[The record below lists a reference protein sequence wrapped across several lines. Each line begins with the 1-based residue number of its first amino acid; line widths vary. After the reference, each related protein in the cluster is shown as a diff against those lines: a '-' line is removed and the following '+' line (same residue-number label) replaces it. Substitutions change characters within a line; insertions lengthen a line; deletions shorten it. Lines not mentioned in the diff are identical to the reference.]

1 MIRGNP
7 SSLTEL
13 QDTEL
18 GNFLRFV
25 HTGEPTDKF
34 TDALL
39 NEVNVVKRNEKWE
52 VEYMTLLMRDR
63 ENIKYGD
70 SQRLVR
76 AVQKNMEKYNVSLEE
91 ACDAC
96 DSTVEEYYEAV
107 ELLKNEDEFM

>member
-1 MIRGNP
+1 MRRNP
-7 SSLTEL
+7 SSLTKL

-70 SQRLVR
+70 SQRLVL
-76 AVQKNMEKYNVSLEE
+76 AVHGIMDKCHLSLED

-96 DSTVEEYYEAV
+96 AATVEE
-107 ELLKNEDEFM
+107 